1 LIRGHRILCFVGN
14 AKNAGKTTVLNAV
27 IRLNRHQPLAVT
39 SIGLD
44 GEELDHVTALP
55 KPRILVDEGMFVA
68 TAADCLKASKALL
81 ELVRPTSVMTPLGA
95 VGIYRVIEAGECL
108 VGGPS
113 TVSAMNTLVSELK
126 GLQDGLILID
136 GAFSRKAMIQT
147 AEACVFAVG
156 AVRSRDIDE
165 VVRDAETSIRQF
177 RLPAIPDR
185 WDALRKREKITLID
199 RNGQWETLPFDST
212 LPNPDAVF
220 TALRET
226 TEALYLPGSLGPQF
240 AKEWIRRRKSHLP
253 ALVLQSPAHLV
264 LPLSLAEPLFRLP
277 SPIYV
282 LRPLRLIGIAYN
294 PVSPTGYAFD
304 DAVFR
309 TKLTAITDLPVFN
322 VMQESEEPHE

>member
-1 LIRGHRILCFVGN
+1 
-14 AKNAGKTTVLNAV
+14 
-27 IRLNRHQPLAVT
+27 
-39 SIGLD
+39 
-44 GEELDHVTALP
+44 
-55 KPRILVDEGMFVA
+55 
-68 TAADCLKASKALL
+68 
-81 ELVRPTSVMTPLGA
+81 
-95 VGIYRVIEAGECL
+95 
-108 VGGPS
+108 
-113 TVSAMNTLVSELK
+113 
-126 GLQDGLILID
+126 
-136 GAFSRKAMIQT
+136 
-147 AEACVFAVG
+147 VFAVG